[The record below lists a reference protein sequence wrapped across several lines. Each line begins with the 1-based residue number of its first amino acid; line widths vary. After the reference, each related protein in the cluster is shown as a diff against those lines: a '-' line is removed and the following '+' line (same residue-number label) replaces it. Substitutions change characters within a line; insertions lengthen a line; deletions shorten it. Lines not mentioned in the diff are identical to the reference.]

1 MAGSQKQDM
10 KLEEAVYQLLLGV
23 GEDPSREGL
32 QKTPSRVAES
42 MKFLT
47 KGYSENARTILN
59 GAVFK
64 EKYSEMVIVKD
75 IEFFSLCEHHLL
87 PFYGKVHVAYIPKG
101 RIVGLSKIP
110 RLVEMFSR
118 RLQVQERMTQEIA
131 QTRHM

>member
-32 QKTPSRVAES
+32 KKTPSRVAES

-87 PFYGKVHVAYIPKG
+87 PFYGKVHVAYIPK
-101 RIVGLSKIP
+101 R
-110 RLVEMFSR
+110 ENR
-118 RLQVQERMTQEIA
+118 RFK
-131 QTRHM
+131 